1 METQHKV
8 LNFGELLLRMS
19 PNNNGEWIRENMI
32 STFIGG
38 AELNVATA
46 LSKWEIPCKYI
57 TALPNN
63 SISTDILQ
71 YLNKINIDT
80 TSIQISG
87 NRIGIYYLPQG
98 LDVKNNGVV
107 YDRAYSS
114 FSELQKGMID
124 WESILKDITWVH
136 LSAINP
142 AISENITEVCLE
154 LLNVASKLG
163 KTISLDLNYRA
174 KLWNYGKNPNE
185 VIPEI
190 AQYCDVIMGNIWAAN
205 KLLNAPLV
213 ELTSDE
219 NITEKYLNQSL
230 ISSEFITKNFPK
242 VKHVANTFRFDSK
255 FDSIE
260 YFATLFSNN
269 TFHISNKINVN
280 DIKSKIGTGDCFM
293 AGVIYGI
300 TQNWEPSKTINFAS
314 TAAIGKLF
322 EVSDAT
328 NQTLENILSNMNTYN
343 SI

>member
-57 TALPNN
+57 TALPKN

-87 NRIGIYYLPQG
+87 NRIEIYYLPQG

-114 FSELQKGMID
+114 FSELQTSIID

-142 AISENITEVCLE
+142 AISKNITEVCLE
-154 LLNVASKLG
+154 LLKVASKLG

-242 VKHVANTFRFDSK
+242 VKHVANTFRFD
-255 FDSIE
+255 
-260 YFATLFSNN
+260 
-269 TFHISNKINVN
+269 
-280 DIKSKIGTGDCFM
+280 
-293 AGVIYGI
+293 
-300 TQNWEPSKTINFAS
+300 
-314 TAAIGKLF
+314 
-322 EVSDAT
+322 
-328 NQTLENILSNMNTYN
+328 
-343 SI
+343 